1 MGYKKAVF
9 LFVALFIATSLSAEP
24 LKRWYSKQQVD
35 SGKTVF
41 QKNCASCHGQ
51 NAESTANWKQT
62 DANGNYP
69 PPPLNGSAH
78 AWHHDLPLLQ
88 RTVREGGQK
97 LGGLMPPFEQVLK
110 PQQIDSAIAY
120 FQSKW
125 PDDIYTKWAG
135 RFNIEDSTP
144 SLYDL
149 KKLLD
154 KKPDTRYLKQRLG
167 NAGIG
172 QPKQSAIKELYE
184 IKFKEKTLYLTEDGQ
199 YAIIGEMI
207 DLKNGIN
214 LSK

>member
-1 MGYKKAVF
+1 MGYKNAVLCSIVF
-9 LFVALFIATSLSAEP
+9 FITSPLFAAPVE
-24 LKRWYSKQQVD
+24 RWYSPQQVD
-35 SGKTVF
+35 SGNSVF

-51 NAESTANWKQT
+51 NAASIANWKQT

-97 LGGLMPPFEQVLK
+97 LGGLMPPFEKVLT
-110 PQQIDSAIAY
+110 PAQIDTAIAY

-125 PDDIYTKWAG
+125 SDDIYAKWAG
-135 RFNIEDSTP
+135 RFNVENIAP

-149 KKLLD
+149 EKLLD
-154 KKPDTRYLKQRLG
+154 NKPNTRYLKQRLG
-167 NAGIG
+167 NTGIG
-172 QPKQSAIKELYE
+172 QPKQSAIKDLYE
-184 IKFKEKTLYLTEDGQ
+184 IKFNGKTLYLTEDGQ